1 VSHKRT
7 ASFLAMA
14 ALLVVAGVAAIDGP
28 PPFRSASQFG
38 EWMQNYY
45 ERPSPDSLL
54 EALTYYSTSAL
65 FANAETRMPMAQFF
79 ASAYGEDS
87 PRLSALVAALASN
100 PSSNARMFAIR
111 VLWLVN
117 SDSSRSLIKQAAAS
131 WHDKNVQGLLS
142 RIGDQRPRDLIREPV
157 EQPVELDML
166 WSMFFAT
173 GDRQPIERLVL
184 VLPLV
189 KEGHGIEIAFGGAAQ
204 WSLKSNAGH
213 HQRVLAILQ
222 ALNQQATGTTKQL
235 LEEIVAASD
244 RKPLAR
250 PSPEPVP
257 IGNPAGELAVHV
269 VVSDS
274 PDYIREWVATAPSN
288 PVFVHHL
295 QSMQRGS
302 TAYIAF
308 VVSGYKLD
316 SPSRANLEVAF
327 TIRKPDGTVLVT
339 RPGYAKFALVAAEH
353 AFVMADPALDFA
365 TDQSDTLGTY
375 RIEAVVTDKF
385 ANLNAT
391 SVAMLEVV
399 R

>member
-1 VSHKRT
+1 MT
-7 ASFLAMA
+7 
-14 ALLVVAGVAAIDGP
+14 ID
-28 PPFRSASQFG
+28 F
-38 EWMQNYY
+38 
-45 ERPSPDSLL
+45 
-54 EALTYYSTSAL
+54 
-65 FANAETRMPMAQFF
+65 ET
-79 ASAYGEDS
+79 
-87 PRLSALVAALASN
+87 
-100 PSSNARMFAIR
+100 
-111 VLWLVN
+111 
-117 SDSSRSLIKQAAAS
+117 
-131 WHDKNVQGLLS
+131 
-142 RIGDQRPRDLIREPV
+142 
-157 EQPVELDML
+157 
-166 WSMFFAT
+166 
-173 GDRQPIERLVL
+173 
-184 VLPLV
+184 
-189 KEGHGIEIAFGGAAQ
+189 
-204 WSLKSNAGH
+204 
-213 HQRVLAILQ
+213 AILAHEEAKVPAMPAPGDDRAGRGEPNV
-222 ALNQQATGTTKQL
+222 ALGAPGSGDTHHESAGDL
-235 LEEIVAASD
+235 GSLEPGWRE
-244 RKPLAR
+244 PLAR

-316 SPSRANLEVAF
+316 SSSRANLEVDF